1 MKYIIVGLGNFGAS
15 LAQKLT
21 NQGNEVIGIDTRM
34 EKVDLFK
41 EKISH
46 TICMDAT
53 DELTVSGLPLGD
65 TDVVIVAIG
74 EDQGANIMT
83 TALFKNIQVK
93 RLISRAINPL
103 HEKVLEA
110 IGVDEI
116 VHPEEETAERWAK
129 KLSLINVVDSFELGD
144 DFSIIQAKVPK
155 KYIGKTIIEVGFRQQ
170 FNLLV
175 LTIMKK
181 SEIINLFGKSRTK
194 IKIQGIATPDQEL
207 EETDILVLYG
217 SNKDLKEFLK
227 QKRKDTKF

>member
-15 LAQKLT
+15 LSQKLT
-21 NQGNEVIGIDTRM
+21 AQGNEVIGIDTRM
-34 EKVDLFK
+34 EKVDLYK

-46 TICMDAT
+46 TIQMDAT
-53 DELTVSGLPLGD
+53 EEFTVSGLPLDD

-83 TALFKNIQVK
+83 TALFKNMQVK

-116 VHPEEETAERWAK
+116 VNPDEETAERWAK
-129 KLSLINVVDSFELGD
+129 KLCLNNVVDSFELSD
-144 DFSIIQAKVPK
+144 DFSIIEANVPEE
-155 KYIGKTIIEVGFRQQ
+155 YVGKTIREVGFRRQ

-181 SEIINLFGKSRTK
+181 SEVKSLLGKSRTEVNVE
-194 IKIQGIATPDQEL
+194 GIATPDQQL
-207 EETDILVLYG
+207 DETDILVLYG
-217 SNKDLKEFLK
+217 SNNDLQAFLK
-227 QKRKDTKF
+227 QKRNEK

>member
-15 LAQKLT
+15 LSQKLT
-21 NQGNEVIGIDTRM
+21 AQGNEVIGIDSRM
-34 EKVDLFK
+34 EKVDLYK

-46 TICMDAT
+46 TIQMDAT
-53 DELTVSGLPLGD
+53 DEFTVSGLPLDD
-65 TDVVIVAIG
+65 TDVVVVAIG

-83 TALFKNIQVK
+83 TAIFKNLQVK

-103 HEKVLEA
+103 HEKVLQA

-116 VHPEEETAERWAK
+116 VHPEEETAERWSK
-129 KLSLINVVDSFELGD
+129 KLCINNVVDSFELND
-144 DFSIIQAKVPK
+144 HFSIIEANVPQE
-155 KYIGKTIIEVGFRQQ
+155 YIGKTIREVGFRRQ

-181 SEIINLFGKSRTK
+181 SEVSSLLGKSRTEVNVE
-194 IKIQGIATPDQEL
+194 GIATPDQRL

-217 SNKDLKEFLK
+217 SNTDLQEFLK
-227 QKRKDTKF
+227 QKRRKG

>member
-1 MKYIIVGLGNFGAS
+1 MKYIIFGLGNFGAS

-21 NQGNEVIGIDTRM
+21 EQGNEVIGIDSSMAR
-34 EKVDLFK
+34 VDAFK

-53 DELTVSGLPLGD
+53 DEFTVSGLPLKD
-65 TDVVIVAIG
+65 TDIVLVAIG

-83 TALFKNIQVK
+83 TALLKNFEVK

-103 HEKVLEA
+103 HEKVLQA

-129 KLSLINVVDSFELGD
+129 KLCLSNVVDSFELND
-144 DFSIIQAKVPK
+144 DYSIIEAKVPID
-155 KYIGKTIIEVGFRQQ
+155 YIGKTVREVGFRRK

-175 LTIMKK
+175 LTTIQKIEVK
-181 SEIINLFGKSRTK
+181 SILGKTK
-194 IKIQGIATPDQEL
+194 TESHIQGVASADNQL
-207 EETDILVLYG
+207 EADDILVLYG
-217 SNKDLKEFLK
+217 SNKDLQIFLK
-227 QKRKDTKF
+227 QKLR